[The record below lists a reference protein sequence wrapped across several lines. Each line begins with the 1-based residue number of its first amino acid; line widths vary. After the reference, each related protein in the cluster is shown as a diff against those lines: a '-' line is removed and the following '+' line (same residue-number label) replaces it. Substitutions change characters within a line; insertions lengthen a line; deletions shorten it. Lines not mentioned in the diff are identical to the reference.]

1 MNIDAL
7 DSFLGR
13 AARLTGVCA
22 QTFELHED
30 FMDLVARWAHLP
42 GTVALLSGGNLDC
55 ARFHLLGALPW
66 LTLRARTQTA
76 ELTVDDRTLHVS
88 ADPFTVLRKIMAY
101 FELSHTDPALPL
113 AAGLMGYL
121 AYDLKDCLET
131 LPRTSVDELHLPA
144 MLLYAPSLLVV
155 HDRHLQTTRLMV
167 PQRPVGGKTPDTL
180 IKQFH
185 EVMAAPAP
193 SPVSFGAEND
203 DLQSNFTQTEYQTG
217 VRQAIDYIAAGD
229 VYQVNLSQRFK
240 VPFKG
245 DGFALFRQLFAQNPA
260 PFFAFI
266 QGGDHQIVSTS
277 PERFLRQSND
287 RVETRPIKG
296 TRPRGKNSAEDLAL
310 RNELAASSKDDAEL
324 SMIVDLLR
332 NDIGKVCSAGTVRVV
347 EHKRLEAYQ
356 NVYHLVSVVEG
367 RLDPDKDSVD
377 LIAATFPGGSITGCP
392 KVRAMEIIDE
402 LESCRRHVYC
412 GSIGYIGFHRTMDL
426 SIAIRTATIVND
438 TLFFSVGGAIVY
450 ESKPL
455 EEYRETLDKGRTLL
469 SACRCGSIQSRKSV
483 AWHNGRLRPYHQV
496 ALPITDHGLLYG
508 HGFFET
514 LRVDRRCAPLLTGHL
529 ERFARTWQALM
540 PGPLPDLT
548 WETLIAQ
555 VIQANDLQ
563 TQCASVK
570 ILATRG
576 SRTRPPWDHN
586 LLVLARP
593 YVHRLQ
599 AIAGDGLYLGT
610 YPYPR
615 QTPLADY
622 KTLNYLYYQQAG
634 QWARNMGFHE
644 ALVLNPDGTVSETHT
659 ANVLLI
665 EGREVIRP
673 KSAAVLPGVMAA
685 AVCRQLATW
694 DYHIVERPVR
704 PAELISAQQVLATN
718 GLMGAVPVLGIDNRR
733 RAAGDDLWVRI
744 NDALIPGWREQNGQ
758 MSFEFS

>member
-1 MNIDAL
+1 MTIDAL
-7 DSFLGR
+7 NSFLSQ
-13 AARLTGVCA
+13 ATRLSGISA
-22 QTFELHED
+22 QPIELHED

-42 GTVALLSGGNLDC
+42 GTVALLSGGDLDC
-55 ARFHLLGALPW
+55 ARFHLLGVLPW

-76 ELTVDDRTLHVS
+76 ELTVDDRSIHVS
-88 ADPFTVLRKIMAY
+88 ADPFTVLRKILAY
-101 FELSHTDPALPL
+101 FEQSHTDPTLPL

-131 LPRTSVDELHLPA
+131 LPRTSVDELNLPL

-167 PQRPVGGKTPDTL
+167 PQRAVGGKTPDAL
-180 IKQFH
+180 INRFNM
-185 EVMAAPAP
+185 VMAAPAP
-193 SPVSFGAEND
+193 STGSFDIEQEH
-203 DLQSNFTQTEYQTG
+203 LQSNFTQSEYQTA
-217 VRQAIDYIAAGD
+217 VRQVIDYIAAGD

-245 DGFALFRQLFAQNPA
+245 NGFALFRQLFAQNPA

-277 PERFLRQSND
+277 PERFLLQSGD

-296 TRPRGKNSAEDLAL
+296 TRGRGKNPAEDLAL
-310 RNELAASSKDDAEL
+310 RNELTASSKDDAEL

-332 NDIGKVCSAGTVRVV
+332 NDIGKVCSAGSVRVA

-377 LIAATFPGGSITGCP
+377 LIAAAFPGGSITGCP

-438 TLFFSVGGAIVY
+438 TLFFSVGGGIVY
-450 ESKPL
+450 ESKPP
-455 EEYRETLDKGRTLL
+455 EEYQETLDKGRTLIA
-469 SACRCGSIQSRKSV
+469 ACRCGSIQSQNAV
-483 AWHNGRLRPYHQV
+483 VWHNGRLRPSYLT
-496 ALPITDHGLLYG
+496 AIPITDQGLLYG
-508 HGFFET
+508 YGFFET
-514 LRVDRRCAPLLTGHL
+514 LRVDRERAPLLSDHL
-529 ERFARTWQALM
+529 ERFVRTWQALM

-548 WETLIAQ
+548 WETVIAQ

-563 TQCASVK
+563 TQCAAVK

-593 YVHRLQ
+593 YVHRLKV
-599 AIAGDGLYLGT
+599 ISGEGLYLGIF
-610 YPYPR
+610 PYPR

-634 QWARNMGFHE
+634 QWAHNQGFHE

-659 ANVLLI
+659 ASLLLI
-665 EGREVIRP
+665 DGREVIRP
-673 KSAAVLPGVMAA
+673 KSSAVLPGVMAA
-685 AVCRQLATW
+685 AVCRQLAAW
-694 DYHIVERPVR
+694 GYRIVERPVW
-704 PAELISAQQVLATN
+704 PAELVSARQVLATN

-744 NDALIPGWREQNGQ
+744 NNELIPGWWEQRGT
-758 MSFEFS
+758 